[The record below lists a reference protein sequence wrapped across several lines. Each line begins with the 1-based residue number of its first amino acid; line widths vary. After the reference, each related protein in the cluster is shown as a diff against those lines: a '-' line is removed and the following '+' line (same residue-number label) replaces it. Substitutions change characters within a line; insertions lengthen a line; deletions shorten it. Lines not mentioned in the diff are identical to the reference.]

1 MQSLMGHSYG
11 SLEEGDVERIQ
22 MMGTRCEGSK
32 GSYQNWDRGH
42 LCDIFGLRSY
52 MC

>member
-22 MMGTRCEGSK
+22 MMGTRCGRFQREARALTRTGT
-32 GSYQNWDRGH
+32 GAICVTFLG
-42 LCDIFGLRSY
+42 
-52 MC
+52 